1 MIDRLT
7 EKPLGP
13 FPHSQAHEAPP
24 RPSWLR
30 PKLTTTSPSGPSDL
44 GDFVRPVEELI
55 LKYPA
60 AALAS
65 AFLVG
70 VAFAWWIKRK

>member
-7 EKPLGP
+7 EKPIGP
-13 FPHSQAHEAPP
+13 FPHSTAHEPSP

-30 PKLTTTSPSGPSDL
+30 PKAPTGSSTGLSELDK
-44 GDFVRPVEELI
+44 FVRPVEELI

-70 VAFAWWIKRK
+70 VAIAWWIKRK

>member
-1 MIDRLT
+1 MIDRLDSI
-7 EKPLGP
+7 GP
-13 FPHSQAHEAPP
+13 FPHSQAHEPPP

-30 PKLTTTSPSGPSDL
+30 PQLKIGTSATNPADL
-44 GDFVRPVEELI
+44 GEFVRPVEELI

-70 VAFAWWIKRK
+70 VAIAWWIKRK